1 VAQVRTATACLVP
14 VWHRK
19 GRCSRQRAEAISR
32 RLLTTQQRN
41 TLAARSHRKRTL
53 QLLHA
58 RGVFL
63 KNLRMCHWPNLV
75 ESRSGAV
82 TRGHGELPLPAAYA

>member
-19 GRCSRQRAEAISR
+19 GRCSCPRADAISL

-41 TLAARSHRKRTL
+41 AFAARSHRKRTL
-53 QLLHA
+53 RLLPA

-63 KNLRMCHWPNLV
+63 KSLRLCQWQM
-75 ESRSGAV
+75 S
-82 TRGHGELPLPAAYA
+82 